1 MKKINNCYCQL
12 SGLAQKVDISFNPYT
27 AVFTQTREFS
37 KMIIIF
43 CIFIYWKYIR
53 VQNFINVTTIIS
65 SNIVEYKTLIILS
78 ELQHQFLFQILVF
91 FKEQNFKINVCILEQ
106 ICLKYYLQVIT
117 LSFFPNKNL
126 STTFKIIYY
135 FLANIYI
142 FSLISPIN

>member
-12 SGLAQKVDISFNPYT
+12 SGLAQKLILVLIHT

-91 FKEQNFKINVCILEQ
+91 FKEQNFKINVYILEQ

>member
-1 MKKINNCYCQL
+1 MYKTNINL
-12 SGLAQKVDISFNPYT
+12 IKHSGIQNLNNLVRTAASISF
-27 AVFTQTREFS
+27 S
-37 KMIIIF
+37 
-43 CIFIYWKYIR
+43 
-53 VQNFINVTTIIS
+53 NFGV
-65 SNIVEYKTLIILS
+65 
-78 ELQHQFLFQILVF
+78 
-91 FKEQNFKINVCILEQ
+91 FKEQNFKINVYILEQ

>member
-1 MKKINNCYCQL
+1 MCTKL
-12 SGLAQKVDISFNPYT
+12 TL
-27 AVFTQTREFS
+27 
-37 KMIIIF
+37 
-43 CIFIYWKYIR
+43 
-53 VQNFINVTTIIS
+53 IS

-91 FKEQNFKINVCILEQ
+91 FKEQNFKINVYILEQ

-135 FLANIYI
+135 FLANLYI